1 MASFPLAPYDDAK
14 EYLAGYVQEIA
25 RAFATLDDAQLRKAA
40 DCLEGAVARQA
51 QIFTCGNGGS
61 AAIANHFVC
70 DHVKGARADTSIRPR
85 VHSLISNIEIATA
98 ISNDL
103 SYEEVFAF
111 QLESYGSPGDV
122 LVAISSS
129 GNSPNIV
136 RVLTLAKDK
145 GMSTIAMV
153 GFSGGK
159 AKAIADIALHVDS
172 GNYGVVE
179 DIHQSLMHILA
190 QFIRQRHMH
199 DRSAI
204 ASKVF

>member
-1 MASFPLAPYDDAK
+1 MPFFPLTPYDDAG
-14 EYLAGYVQEIA
+14 EYLAGYVQEMA
-25 RAFATLDDAQLRKAA
+25 RAFATLDHAQMRKAA
-40 DCLEGAVARQA
+40 DCLEAAVARHA

-70 DHVKGARADTSIRPR
+70 DYVKGTRADTSIKPL
-85 VHSLISNIEIATA
+85 VHSLVSNIEITTA

-129 GNSPNIV
+129 GNSPNI
-136 RVLTLAKDK
+136 LKALALAKDK
-145 GMSTIAMV
+145 GLSTIAMV

-159 AKAIADIALHVDS
+159 AKAAADIALHVEC

-179 DIHQSLMHILA
+179 DIHQSLMHALA
-190 QFIRQRHMH
+190 QFIRQRHLR
-199 DRSAI
+199 DRSVI
-204 ASKVF
+204 SSKVF

>member
-14 EYLAGYVQEIA
+14 EYLASYVQEIA

-70 DHVKGARADTSIRPR
+70 DHVKGVRADTSIRPR

-159 AKAIADIALHVDS
+159 AKAIADIVLHVDS